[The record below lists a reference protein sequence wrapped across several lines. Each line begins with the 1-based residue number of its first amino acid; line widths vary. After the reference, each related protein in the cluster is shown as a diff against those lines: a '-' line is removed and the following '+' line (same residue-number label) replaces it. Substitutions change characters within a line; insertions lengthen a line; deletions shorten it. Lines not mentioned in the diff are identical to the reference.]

1 MTSHANPRFYAFIGG
16 NTGAWSVTLGKAV
29 TGEPLPTVNRLDI
42 LNSDIAA
49 LPDDAQWMLRGVT
62 SNERYV
68 TRDENNSWRSRLH
81 SAGRKPNTPR
91 SSPFVRTPRGER

>member
-1 MTSHANPRFYAFIGG
+1 MTSPANPRFYAFIGG

-68 TRDENNSWRSRLH
+68 TPGSASRTLPRLRGLMLIL
-81 SAGRKPNTPR
+81 SRKR
-91 SSPFVRTPRGER
+91 FAS